1 MGVIA
6 INKLKFVAAIE
17 NMSSAGSAINN
28 SITAWLS
35 QGEESIAFTRFAQDY
50 LLLQQIINDYKKL
63 VMKDAGTIGR
73 IGRGFV
79 NIDEVLKEIW
89 R

>member
-6 INKLKFVAAIE
+6 INKLKFIAATE

-28 SITAWLS
+28 SITPWTS
-35 QGEESIAFTRFAQDY
+35 QGEQAMAFTRFAQDY

-73 IGRGFV
+73 IGMGFV
-79 NIDEVLKEIW
+79 NIDEILKEIW